1 MDPMTEG
8 GAGLNRQ
15 LVRDGYCH
23 VRGVAPCELI
33 DRVRAF
39 ADGAAD
45 GLPDAQKERTRF
57 QGSMIQVTEHE
68 EMLPLIVL
76 PAAREVLAGMGYPR
90 ARFMSGYIISKPP
103 LEAPPLFWH
112 QDGIVWD
119 DSTSY
124 TDEPVQVF
132 LMYYLIDT
140 NRRNG
145 CLRVIPGSHRR
156 RHRLHGLPPAHG
168 EELAGAEEH
177 HPALQPDPDEV
188 DVPVRAGDVVIGD
201 ARLLHSAHANVTGRR
216 RTVVTLWFLPTWPDL
231 SEHLHAFYGSRNAR
245 EGRPAGWS
253 DAGWRALRGVLAWY
267 DGPVDPGKSTRIPDA
282 RLAYAPKPSP
292 PAPLSAHPHLPA
304 SESVGF
310 PADAASPTDS

>member
-1 MDPMTEG
+1 MDPTTEG
-8 GAGLNRQ
+8 DAGLNRQ

-76 PAAREVLAGMGYPR
+76 PAAREVLAGMGYPG

-119 DSTSY
+119 DPTSY

-140 NRRNG
+140 NRQNG

-231 SEHLHAFYGSRNAR
+231 SERLHAFYGSRNAR

-267 DGPVDPGKSTRIPDA
+267 DGPMEPGEASRIPDA
-282 RLAYAPKPSP
+282 RLAWRPDP
-292 PAPLSAHPHLPA
+292 
-304 SESVGF
+304 
-310 PADAASPTDS
+310 

>member
-1 MDPMTEG
+1 MDPTTER

-23 VRGVAPCELI
+23 VPGVAPSDLI
-33 DRVRAF
+33 ERVRAF

-45 GLPDAQKERTRF
+45 RLSDAQKARTRF
-57 QGSMIQVTEHE
+57 QGSMIQVKEHE
-68 EMLPLIVL
+68 EMLPLIAL
-76 PAAREVLAGMGYPR
+76 PAAREVLAGMGYPG

-103 LEAPPLFWH
+103 MVAPPLFWH

-119 DSTSY
+119 DPTSY

-140 NRRNG
+140 NRQNG

-201 ARLLHSAHANVTGRR
+201 ARLLHSAHSNVSGRR

-231 SEHLHAFYGSRNAR
+231 PERLLAFYGSRNAR
-245 EGRPAGWS
+245 EGRPEGWS
-253 DAGWRALRGVLAWY
+253 DAGWRALRGMLAWY
-267 DGPVDPGKSTRIPDA
+267 DGPVGPGEASRIPDA
-282 RLAYAPKPSP
+282 RLAWRPEP
-292 PAPLSAHPHLPA
+292 
-304 SESVGF
+304 
-310 PADAASPTDS
+310 

>member
-1 MDPMTEG
+1 MDPTTEG

-23 VRGVAPCELI
+23 VPGVVPGDLI
-33 DRVRAF
+33 ERVRAF

-45 GLPDAQKERTRF
+45 GLSEEQKERTRF
-57 QGSMIQVTEHE
+57 QGSMIQVKEHE

-76 PAAREVLAGMGYPR
+76 PAAREVLAGMGYPC

-119 DSTSY
+119 DPISY
-124 TDEPVQVF
+124 TGEPVQVF

-168 EELAGAEEH
+168 EDLAAAEEH

-201 ARLLHSAHANVTGRR
+201 ARLLHSAHPNVSGQR
-216 RTVVTLWFLPTWPDL
+216 RTVITLWFLPTWPDL
-231 SEHLHAFYGSRNAR
+231 PRRLCAFYGSRNAR
-245 EGRPAGWS
+245 EGKPAGWS

-267 DGPVDPGKSTRIPDA
+267 DGLVEPGEGSRIPDA
-282 RLAYAPKPSP
+282 RL
-292 PAPLSAHPHLPA
+292 
-304 SESVGF
+304 
-310 PADAASPTDS
+310 T

>member
-1 MDPMTEG
+1 MDPTTER
-8 GAGLNRQ
+8 GAELNRQ

-23 VRGVAPCELI
+23 VPGVAPSDLI
-33 DRVRAF
+33 ERVRAF

-45 GLPDAQKERTRF
+45 RLSDAQKARTRF
-57 QGSMIQVTEHE
+57 QGSMIQVKEHE
-68 EMLPLIVL
+68 EMLPLIAL
-76 PAAREVLAGMGYPR
+76 PAARAVLAEMGYPG

-103 LEAPPLFWH
+103 LVAPPLFWH

-119 DSTSY
+119 DPTSY

-168 EELAGAEEH
+168 EDLAAAEEH
-177 HPALQPDPDEV
+177 HPALQPDPDEL

-201 ARLLHSAHANVTGRR
+201 ARLLHSAHPNVSGQR
-216 RTVVTLWFLPTWPDL
+216 RTVITLWFLPTWPDL
-231 SEHLHAFYGSRNAR
+231 SERLHAFYGSNNAR
-245 EGRPAGWS
+245 EGKPAGWS
-253 DAGWRALRGVLAWY
+253 DAGWRELRGVLACY
-267 DGPVDPGKSTRIPDA
+267 HGPAEPGEVSRIPDA
-282 RLAYAPKPSP
+282 RLA
-292 PAPLSAHPHLPA
+292 
-304 SESVGF
+304 
-310 PADAASPTDS
+310 